1 MDIKEELQKT
11 ILIFIEQKN
20 NLINLLNKE
29 EDINPFASPSAVVPA
44 LKYGYVNIETSSP
57 GEVKVLI
64 INWIYEKIF
73 II

>member
-29 EDINPFASPSAVVPA
+29 EDINLLASPSAVVPE
-44 LKYGYVNIETSSP
+44 LKWRGQSVNN
-57 GEVKVLI
+57 KMNL
-64 INWIYEKIF
+64 
-73 II
+73 

>member
-29 EDINPFASPSAVVPA
+29 EDINPFASPSAVVPE

-57 GEVKVLI
+57 VEAKELI
-64 INWIYEKIF
+64 IN
-73 II
+73 